1 MFNPKLLSVAIALA
15 CIGVTGAARADD
27 AAEEI
32 KRINESI
39 AVLSAQKAELEL
51 RSQIAAKKA
60 EMNKLEGTTPAA
72 AASTPAQA
80 PTEPVIPVVRGIE
93 GFEGK
98 LTATL
103 AFGGGVQQTVKQG
116 EKIRGGWTITQIDV
130 NSVTLTRGRETTR
143 LGFGTE
149 PPTYSPNTSLQGV
162 QTGQPQPPVMLGR

>member
-1 MFNPKLLSVAIALA
+1 MFNRKLSVVVALA
-15 CIGVTGAARADD
+15 CIGFTGSVFADD
-27 AAEEI
+27 PAEEI
-32 KRINESI
+32 RRINESI
-39 AVLSAQKAELEL
+39 AILTAQKTELDL

-60 EMNKLEGTTPAA
+60 EMDKQSGATPSAL
-72 AASTPAQA
+72 STPATSPGEQ
-80 PTEPVIPVVRGIE
+80 VLPVVRGIE

-130 NSVTLTRGRETTR
+130 NSVSLTRGRETTR

-149 PPTYSPNTSLQGV
+149 PPTYSSSTSLQGI
-162 QTGQPQPPVMLGR
+162 QPGQPQPPVMLGR

>member
-60 EMNKLEGTTPAA
+60 EMDKLQGTAPAA
-72 AASTPAQA
+72 ASAPAPA
-80 PTEPVIPVVRGIE
+80 PAEPVIPVVRGIE

-162 QTGQPQPPVMLGR
+162 QSGQPQPPVMLGR